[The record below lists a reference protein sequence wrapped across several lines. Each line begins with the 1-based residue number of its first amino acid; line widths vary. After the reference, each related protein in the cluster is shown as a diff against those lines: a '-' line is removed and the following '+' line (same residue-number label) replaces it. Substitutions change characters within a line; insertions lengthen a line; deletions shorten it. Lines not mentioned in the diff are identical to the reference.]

1 MVWLKRNLFL
11 VIFGVIALGLLG
23 YATMYFLGN
32 RGKNKELD
40 TQLEETRNQINQLQR
55 KSPFP
60 SETNIAL
67 AQAELGRIRQLI
79 NTAQGFYAP
88 IPFEK
93 VADRDFRALLDNTI
107 FELQSKARQMGI
119 ELPERDYAFSFKA
132 QKTLYTFAPGS
143 FPALPEQLAEIK
155 TLAGVIFAAKIN
167 RLENIKRMR
176 VTVDD
181 PAGSADYH
189 DQITTTNDLT
199 KTISNPYQVTFHS
212 FSAELAAALE
222 GFYKSQHGII
232 VKTVTVEPAPEATA
246 AQAGG
251 QQGQVA
257 TGGQVP
263 TRPPGTSAT
272 PTTQPPP
279 GTVAPGVQPAVRP
292 AAPPAG
298 GTRRPG
304 APEVLKTVLNEKL
317 LKITM
322 AIEVIKPIQ

>member
-1 MVWLKRNLFL
+1 MVWVKRNLFL

-32 RGKNKELD
+32 SKKNKELD
-40 TQLEETRNQINQLQR
+40 TQLEETRNQIDQLQR
-55 KSPFP
+55 KNPFP
-60 SETNIAL
+60 SETNIGL
-67 AQAELGRIRQLI
+67 AKAEVGRVRQLI
-79 NTAQGFYAP
+79 NEAQSFYAP
-88 IPFEK
+88 IPYEK

-107 FELQSKARQMGI
+107 FELQTKAREMGI

-143 FPALPEQLAEIK
+143 FPALPEQLAEVK
-155 TLAGVIFAAKIN
+155 ALANVIFAAKIN

-199 KTISNPYQVTFHS
+199 KTLSNPYQITFHS

-222 GFYKSQHGII
+222 GFYKLQHGII
-232 VKTVTVEPAPEATA
+232 VKTVTVEPAPEATPGQPGA
-246 AQAGG
+246 PAGG
-251 QQGQVA
+251 
-257 TGGQVP
+257 GGQAPALARP
-263 TRPPGTSAT
+263 TQGVSPTQTTPPSAVPGT
-272 PTTQPPP
+272 QP
-279 GTVAPGVQPAVRP
+279 GTVRP
-292 AAPPAG
+292 PTAPPAG
-298 GTRRPG
+298 TPRRPG

-317 LKITM
+317 LRITM
-322 AIEVIKPIQ
+322 AIEVIKPLP